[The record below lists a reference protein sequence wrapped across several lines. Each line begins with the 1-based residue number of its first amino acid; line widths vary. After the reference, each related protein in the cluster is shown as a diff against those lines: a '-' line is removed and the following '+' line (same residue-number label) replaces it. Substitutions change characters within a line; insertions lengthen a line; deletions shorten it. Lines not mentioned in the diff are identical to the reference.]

1 MIAVRTGAARDITSP
16 AVALARRATAA
27 GTPVRLL
34 APDEPCAVRWRGAF
48 AREGLHDAD
57 ALSVREAAL
66 ALIDGAGEAFPRGA
80 RLLDG
85 NETDV
90 LMEDLKVSGLKPRRL
105 REMTKF
111 FSEGGRRRR
120 KPRHRLAHQ
129 RRRAADLGHPHGE
142 P

>member
-1 MIAVRTGAARDITSP
+1 MSAARDG
-16 AVALARRATAA
+16 R

-48 AREGLHDAD
+48 AREGLYGAD
-57 ALSVREAAL
+57 VLSVREAAL

-90 LMEDLKVSGLKPRRL
+90 LMR
-105 REMTKF
+105 
-111 FSEGGRRRR
+111 
-120 KPRHRLAHQ
+120 
-129 RRRAADLGHPHGE
+129 
-142 P
+142 